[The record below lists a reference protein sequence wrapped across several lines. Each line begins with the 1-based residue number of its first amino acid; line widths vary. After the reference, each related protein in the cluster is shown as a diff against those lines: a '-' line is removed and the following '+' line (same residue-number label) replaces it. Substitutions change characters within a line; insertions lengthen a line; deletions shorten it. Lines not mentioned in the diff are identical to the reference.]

1 MQALTR
7 YQVLNVLKQIE
18 EGRRRETKEGERERG
33 REERLLSEECS
44 LGLPV
49 PLRRSLTIDLDRE
62 RERVCVCVCV
72 CVIIGIIVARDA
84 RLVVGVRTS
93 HGAALRLCAVLCC
106 VDTEVVAW
114 PRREGMLEE

>member
-1 MQALTR
+1 MQALTG

-18 EGRRRETKEGERERG
+18 EGRRRETKEGERGRG

-62 RERVCVCVCV
+62 RERESVCV